1 MGKFDGV
8 LVMSDYD
15 DTLLSLGG
23 RVSEANKRAIR
34 YLIQEGGRF
43 GVATGRGY
51 RAFVQQARELPI
63 NAPCVLSNGASIYDF
78 QKDRPVYE
86 TFLQAP
92 EILQCLR
99 ELLERFPRLAF
110 ESYHGHS
117 IYAWNPNEV
126 TERHMQRVM
135 AQFQLCP
142 PEEMPQPWS
151 KVVLEEDHPVL
162 EQAQRYVLD
171 HWGELFESI
180 FSNRYL
186 LELTHKGSHKGG
198 MVARLA
204 RMLGI
209 RPEHVYCVGDNQ
221 NDLPMLEVSAIPFA
235 PANCAQEV
243 RDWGATILSS
253 CDESCVAELVGILDR
268 IY

>member
-1 MGKFDGV
+1 M
-8 LVMSDYD
+8 
-15 DTLLSLGG
+15 LLPPSAPADF
-23 RVSEANKRAIR
+23 SAI
-34 YLIQEGGRF
+34 LAQF
-43 GVATGRGY
+43 PSV
-51 RAFVQQARELPI
+51 
-63 NAPCVLSNGASIYDF
+63 GAE
-78 QKDRPVYE
+78 VYHAE
-86 TFLQAP
+86 D
-92 EILQCLR
+92 
-99 ELLERFPRLAF
+99 
-110 ESYHGHS
+110 

-221 NDLPMLEVSAIPFA
+221 NDLPMLAISAIPFA
-235 PANCAQEV
+235 PANCADPV
-243 RDWGATILSS
+243 RDFGPVIVKSS
-253 CDESCVAELVGILDR
+253 DDHCIADIIRILDER
-268 IY
+268 YS